1 MKDLIGYIARRLV
14 GRPVLVTVSEMKGN
28 PASIYEPK
36 VAPQDLGKVIGRQGR
51 NVSALRTI
59 LNAVAGKAKKKTIL
73 KIIG

>member
-28 PASIYEPK
+28 PASIYELK

-59 LNAVAGKAKKKTIL
+59 LNATAGRFTMVKKHI
-73 KIIG
+73 